1 MIYGVATLAGCM
13 LLGKLLGT
21 VLGELTG
28 IGSEIGGVGFAML
41 LLIFLTNC
49 KRITFTQKEAFK
61 KGIGFWKSMFI
72 PVVVAMSASQNVFSM
87 LSGGLVALLAGAAA
101 VGFSFF
107 LVYLLHKH
115 DERKEAQK

>member
-1 MIYGVATLAGCM
+1 MIYGVATLAACM

-41 LLIFLTNC
+41 LLLFVTQS
-49 KRITFTQKEAFK
+49 KYFPFTKKDAFK
-61 KGIGFWKSMFI
+61 KGIAFWKSMFI

-87 LSGGLVALLAGAAA
+87 LSGGLTALAAGAAA
-101 VGFSFF
+101 VGFSFL

-115 DERKEAQK
+115 DERKGA

>member
-1 MIYGVATLAGCM
+1 MIYGVAAMAACM

-21 VLGELTG
+21 VLGMLTG

-41 LLIFLTNC
+41 LLIFITNC
-49 KRITFTQKEAFK
+49 KWFRFTQKDAFK

-72 PVVVAMSASQNVFSM
+72 PVVVAMSASQNVYSM
-87 LSGGLVALLAGAAA
+87 LSSGLVALAAGAAA

-115 DERKEAQK
+115 DQRKEAGK